1 MCTAIT
7 YQTRDHYFGRNL
19 DVPASYGESVVV
31 TPRNFPLPF
40 RRMPALERHY
50 ALLGVALT
58 ARNYPLYYDAVNE
71 AGLAMAGLNF
81 PGNADYKPEVPGQD
95 NVTPFELIPW
105 LLGRC
110 ASLAEARAA
119 LERLSLV
126 RIPFSPDLPLAPLH
140 WLLADRTG
148 AAIVVECVAEG
159 LRIYDNP
166 VGVLTNNPPFPF
178 HREHLA
184 HFLNLTRETPASRF
198 APGVELRPCSLGL
211 GAFGLPGD
219 LSSAS
224 RFVRAAFVKGNA
236 VSGGSEA
243 ESVHQFFHILD
254 AVAQPRGCAVAG
266 DAGYEHTVYASCCN
280 LERGLYYYTTYE
292 NRQITCVDLRRE
304 QLDHDQLAVYPMLHR
319 PQIVL
324 QNGPGGPQMRKFSQ
338 PS

>member
-31 TPRNFPLPF
+31 TPQNFPLPF
-40 RRMPALERHY
+40 RRLPPLERHY
-50 ALLGVALT
+50 TLLGAALI

-81 PGNADYKPEVPGQD
+81 PGNAAYQPEAPNRD

-119 LERLSLV
+119 LERLNLLSL
-126 RIPFSPDLPLAPLH
+126 PFSPDLPLAPLH

-148 AAIVVECVAEG
+148 ASLVVECVAEG
-159 LRIYDNP
+159 LRVYDNP

-184 HFLNLTRETPASRF
+184 HFLHLTREAPANRF

-219 LSSAS
+219 FSSAS
-224 RFVRAAFVKGNA
+224 RFVRAAFVKCNA
-236 VSGGSEA
+236 VSGESEA
-243 ESVHQFFHILD
+243 ESVHQVFHILD
-254 AVAQPRGCAVAG
+254 AVAQPRGCAQAG
-266 DAGYEHTVYASCCN
+266 EAGYEHTAYAACCN
-280 LERGLYYYTTYE
+280 LDRGLYYYTTYE
-292 NRQITCVDLRRE
+292 NRRIACVDLRRE
-304 QLDHDQLAVYPMLHR
+304 ALDGDHLTAYPMLR
-319 PQIVL
+319 QPLVEL
-324 QNGPGGPQMRKFSQ
+324 QNGPEGPADRKFPQ